1 MTKNGEKEEEEEEKE
16 KKIQEPYFTTLISH
30 SSLLRRANWRPGC
43 TGYGPEQVGLVPMV
57 NSSAFKR

>member
-1 MTKNGEKEEEEEEKE
+1 MERRRKKRRKKKKN
-16 KKIQEPYFTTLISH
+16 IQEPYFTTLIPH

-43 TGYGPEQVGLVPMV
+43 TGYGPEQVGLVPVV